1 MQIDEIWIDRMR
13 QMRAY
18 EGAVSSLRV
27 IGIAMMVVV
36 LGWVLLALAASI
48 TATIGKGIVMTLL
61 VGYAVGRLHGK
72 FVECRRAFQEVQ
84 REKSK
89 PFTSMSASVPLRSP
103 PRAAP
108 ESEVHTVLR
117 SENLSVKAFV
127 EREMASTSKDEE
139 LRKAADL
146 TAKQLQQA
154 LEIVEGKVGK
164 ERTESDGALV
174 GAVLDVLAT
183 NYRHATR

>member
-1 MQIDEIWIDRMR
+1 MDIDEVWIDRVR

-18 EGAVSSLRV
+18 EAAASTLRV
-27 IGIAMMVVV
+27 IGIAVMVVV

-48 TATIGKGIVMTLL
+48 TATIGKGIVATLL
-61 VGYAVGRLHGK
+61 VGYVVGRLHGK
-72 FVECRRAFQEVQ
+72 LAECRRAFQVVQ

-89 PFTSMSASVPLRSP
+89 PFTSMSASVPLRAP
-103 PRAAP
+103 ARALP
-108 ESEVHTVLR
+108 EREVHTVLQ
-117 SENLSVKAFV
+117 SENPAVKAFV

-139 LRKAADL
+139 LRKAAEL

-164 ERTESDGALV
+164 ERTDSDGALV